1 MVGFTKEDL
10 LAKLDEIKRAAA
22 KEAKPE
28 IYQQA
33 VGKLASATGPAS
45 LPERVLAMGANPN
58 LDTKM
63 VAPLLKG
70 EEFTAKLSKLLGRG
84 EGLAEKVASKSKMG
98 KMWGVLPLL
107 AAAGGSIMSGDAS
120 ASEKAKEAVGT
131 LGGGIADPYGIVDS
145 PKLGYDPKSLEN
157 KFESGDQLT
166 DEEKIQLFMKQKDQE
181 EQMGQIKRSKPN
193 SIDQSK
199 RNKQFSV
206 LNPISDNNK
215 E

>member
-10 LAKLDEIKRAAA
+10 LAKLEELKRAAA

-28 IYQQA
+28 LYQQA
-33 VGKLASATGPAS
+33 VSKLASATGPAS
-45 LPERVLAMGANPN
+45 LPERVVAMGANPR

-70 EEFTAKLSKLLGRG
+70 EEFTAKLSKLLGKG
-84 EGLAEKVASKSKMG
+84 EDVAQKAAGKSKLGRMFS
-98 KMWGVLPLL
+98 VLPMLG
-107 AAAGGSIMSGDAS
+107 AAGASMMSGDAS
-120 ASEKAKEAVGT
+120 ASEKIGKAAGEVG
-131 LGGGIADPYGIVDS
+131 GMVADPYGVAES
-145 PKLGYDPKSLEN
+145 PKLGYESNSLEN

-181 EQMGQIKRSKPN
+181 EQMGQIKRSKPS